1 MDLEG
6 KIISKDKVENV
17 KQAELP
23 KQVKWTV
30 QNIHK
35 GHTLFEIDLTN
46 YTIKEAEYEKVDVH
60 LKRIGDA
67 ANYKE
72 VKRKIIQKPNCIYIS
87 ALNKQNALKKFQQQA
102 KNYIKK

>member
-1 MDLEG
+1 MKVTGEEIL
-6 KIISKDKVENV
+6 KDQVVNV
-17 KQAELP
+17 KQAELL

-87 ALNKQNALKKFQQQA
+87 ALNKNNALKKFQKQA
-102 KNYIKK
+102 KNYK